1 MKKER
6 RRTGAAPSCPSASL
20 SESESKLTFV
30 RRYLALAAAIATAAA
45 IPVLQASPTSA
56 ASNGAW
62 SVFPTSQPGQI
73 LGRAYF
79 QLSLV
84 PGENYRDSVSVINQT
99 TNSLQFNLYAAD
111 AYNTADGGFALHRRT
126 DPKRDI
132 GAWIQLPTEVL
143 NIPARTQALIPFTV
157 SVPPDASPGDHP
169 GGIVAESTQGTTT
182 RRGSLGITVLQ
193 AVGTRAYGRVAGP
206 LDPSFTI
213 ANFSVHAHRGFVG
226 LLGGPVSAD
235 VQYTLVNTGNVILD
249 PATVASM
256 SPLIG
261 SSTGLRS
268 VNIPALLPHDSA
280 TIHQHVNSLYPIL
293 RLSSSLRVTATGYG
307 VTRMETVSTL
317 VIPWLAFVI
326 ILLTLVAIFLYRRL
340 KRAGLG
346 VPEKPEKP
354 PEKAIRV

>member
-6 RRTGAAPSCPSASL
+6 RRTGAAPSYPYASHR
-20 SESESKLTFV
+20 ESESKLTFV

-79 QLSLV
+79 QLSLL

-249 PATVASM
+249 PTTIASV

-261 SSTGLRS
+261 SSTKLSS
-268 VNIPALLPHDSA
+268 VNIPALLPHESA
-280 TIHQHVNSLYPIL
+280 TIHQHVNSLYPIFQ
-293 RLSSSLRVTATGYG
+293 LSSSLRVTATGYG
-307 VTRMETVSTL
+307 VTRTETANTL
-317 VIPWLAFVI
+317 VIPWLALVI
-326 ILLTLVAIFLYRRL
+326 ILLVLVAIFVFRRRKRRRL
-340 KRAGLG
+340 A

-354 PEKAIRV
+354 PEEAIRV